1 MLRPFTTLAA
11 VLFLCAP
18 PALAQDMP
26 DLVGTWQGSFRAQLV
41 DGVTTGTFTMMIE
54 SQDDELFSGLK
65 SVERT
70 DENAVLISAGGQ
82 LVRNSEE
89 AFIGVIAADG
99 TGFHVAEVG
108 DPGWYDG
115 RIIDSDTIE
124 VTYVESGTVPVVHRT
139 TLQRQD

>member
-1 MLRPFTTLAA
+1 MPRLFATLAA
-11 VLFLCAP
+11 VLFVSAAP
-18 PALAQDMP
+18 VMAQDIP
-26 DLVGTWQGSFRAQLV
+26 DMVGTWQGSFRAQLV

-54 SQDDELFSGLK
+54 SQDGELFSGQK

-70 DENAVLISAGGQ
+70 DDNSVLISAGGQ
-82 LVRNSEE
+82 LVRNTEE

-99 TGFHVAEVG
+99 ASFYVAEVG

>member
-1 MLRPFTTLAA
+1 M
-11 VLFLCAP
+11 
-18 PALAQDMP
+18 
-26 DLVGTWQGSFRAQLV
+26 
-41 DGVTTGTFTMMIE
+41 
-54 SQDDELFSGLK
+54 
-65 SVERT
+65 
-70 DENAVLISAGGQ
+70 
-82 LVRNSEE
+82 RNPEE

-124 VTYVESGTVPVVHRT
+124 ITYVESGTVPVLHRT